1 MKSKMSKTQKN
12 THALIDYEEAQPC
25 YRWCNPFSW
34 YPFYPLSSTML
45 FYSFQLNCMCQT
57 IVHSSN
63 TNRSIEPT
71 IVTSMQYFQSVNSR
85 AISHIYSFAGY
96 SINSGLNQYPCI
108 YPRYPYCGYVVTVNG
123 TISVQLQHYIRV
135 DITVDKA
142 IRLVNF
148 PGKCVAAMNYFDSC
162 IIHPISK
169 ILQEQTTVNMEIG
182 NRLAKFSNRGITFTS
197 LGHSLVYL
205 VDTSG
210 TKSTFEYFRN
220 LNYDFSLDVFYT
232 KSIHG
237 EAVMNDCFL
246 KIANS
251 VHRCNRNGDQMW
263 IIAGICIQQNL
274 LGDVCITHDFGRRIM
289 RTSPTFGTISVS
301 TPYIYM
307 AAGCDPEKYVFV
319 QRGQQR
325 LSSNLRSF
333 TVRNGTQKAGFDS
346 RGRLVLS

>member
-12 THALIDYEEAQPC
+12 THALTDCEEYQLY

-34 YPFYPLSSTML
+34 NPFYPLSSTML
-45 FYSFQLNCMCQT
+45 FYSFQLNCMYQN

-63 TNRSIEPT
+63 TNRSIEPR
-71 IVTSMQYFQSVNSR
+71 IVTSMQYFQSTNSR
-85 AISHIYSFAGY
+85 EMSYIYSFDNY
-96 SINSGLNQYPCI
+96 SINSSLGQYPRI
-108 YPRYPYCGYVVTVNG
+108 YPQYPYCGYVVTVYG

-148 PGKCVAAMNYFDSC
+148 PGKCVAAMNFFNSC

-169 ILQEQTTVNMEIG
+169 ILQEETTVNMEIG

-197 LGHSLVYL
+197 LGHSFVYL
-205 VDTSG
+205 VDASD
-210 TKSTFEYFRN
+210 TKSTVEYFRD

-232 KSIHG
+232 NTMHG

-251 VHRCNRNGDQMW
+251 VHRYNKNGDQIW
-263 IIAGICIQQNL
+263 IIAGVRIQQNL
-274 LGDVCITHDFGRRIM
+274 LGDVCITPDFGRRIM

-301 TPYIYM
+301 TPCIYM
-307 AAGCDPEKYVFV
+307 AAGRDPERYVFV
-319 QRGQQR
+319 QRGQHR

-333 TVRNGTQKAGFDS
+333 RVQNGTQKAGFDS